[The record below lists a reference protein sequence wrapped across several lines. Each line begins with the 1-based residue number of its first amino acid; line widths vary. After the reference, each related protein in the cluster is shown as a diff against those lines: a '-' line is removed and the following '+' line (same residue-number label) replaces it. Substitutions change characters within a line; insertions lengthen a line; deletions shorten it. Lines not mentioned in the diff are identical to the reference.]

1 MLQLAS
7 DGREFLFL
15 LLDAHTLSTLYYFI
29 SQFAFVGGIL
39 LLLRVNL
46 RRYLIP
52 KFLLL
57 LLHVFYR
64 FASHYLSRA
73 YSLSSRTRRAP
84 PATRPSRI
92 ICLCILC
99 VYFVAFCFSVILAVS
114 CSSSKQK
121 KNEKKYCS
129 SYSIFARAHFSSH
142 TLFDF
147 KKLQVS
153 HQDLYISPYKKLSV
167 SPCWRFAPSLPFITR
182 SVVPAAG
189 EKSLS
194 VSSIPTGQQSKHTAG
209 IEGKEDGSV
218 FCASK
223 DSLPFPHTVV
233 VTGRRRWGHT
243 FDVVLV

>member
-29 SQFAFVGGIL
+29 SQFAFIGGIL

-121 KNEKKYCS
+121 KTKKNIVALTQ
-129 SYSIFARAHFSSH
+129 YSHARIFPH
-142 TLFDF
+142 TLFDS
-147 KKLQVS
+147 KKTS
-153 HQDLYISPYKKLSV
+153 SV
-167 SPCWRFAPSLPFITR
+167 APRSLHFA
-182 SVVPAAG
+182 V
-189 EKSLS
+189 
-194 VSSIPTGQQSKHTAG
+194 
-209 IEGKEDGSV
+209 
-218 FCASK
+218 
-223 DSLPFPHTVV
+223 
-233 VTGRRRWGHT
+233 
-243 FDVVLV
+243 